1 MTIYNKLVRDLIPE
15 IIDSQSA
22 VSIRILNHSEHLKE
36 MKRKL
41 YEEVKEFD
49 ESTSRSEALEELAD
63 VLELIH
69 ATLPFYEATYEQL
82 EEIRLRKK
90 EKRGG
95 FEKGVYLIE
104 VKE

>member
-15 IIDSQSA
+15 IIDLQSA

-36 MKRKL
+36 IKRKL
-41 YEEVKEFD
+41 YEEAQEFD
-49 ESTSRSEALEELAD
+49 ESTNRSEALEELAD
-63 VLELIH
+63 ILELIH

-95 FEKGVYLIE
+95 FEKGVFLIE